1 MDSAAAGSAVD
12 SAAAGAAVDSVVDS
26 VEAAVVAEAAVA
38 VVAAVVVAA
47 AAVVASRADSPRRV
61 PLMALETR
69 YQDPGSPRRRKFGTS
84 SQTAAHL
91 SCAFP
96 QTTIGTP
103 PGSSRRWHH
112 RIAAVCER
120 RSAAVSSEDKV
131 AEVPAVGVT
140 MQCASHCAMALLRRP
155 RRSVQWQRR
164 GTGSR
169 DLKAVAEV
177 AEVAAVVEVA
187 EGHEGVERPKR
198 MEKEV
203 ACTTSGMTGAVLP

>member
-1 MDSAAAGSAVD
+1 M
-12 SAAAGAAVDSVVDS
+12 
-26 VEAAVVAEAAVA
+26 
-38 VVAAVVVAA
+38 
-47 AAVVASRADSPRRV
+47 
-61 PLMALETR
+61 
-69 YQDPGSPRRRKFGTS
+69 
-84 SQTAAHL
+84 
-91 SCAFP
+91 
-96 QTTIGTP
+96 
-103 PGSSRRWHH
+103 
-112 RIAAVCER
+112 
-120 RSAAVSSEDKV
+120 SSEDKV

-177 AEVAAVVEVA
+177 AEVAEVAAVVEVA